1 MDATLNALGGLLL
14 RAVPTFILV
23 VLLNFYFKYLFFK
36 PMEKV
41 LAKRYQAT
49 EGARKA
55 AAESLDRAA
64 AKTAEYETAIRAA
77 RAEVYQ
83 AQEQASK
90 ALQERLS
97 ADIVAARARA
107 GAAVK
112 QAKAEL
118 GGDVAAAREQLAA
131 DAEGL
136 SGQIVESILKR
147 SAA

>member
-1 MDATLNALGGLLL
+1 MEATLNALGGILL

-41 LAKRYQAT
+41 LAKRRQAT
-49 EGARKA
+49 EGAKKA
-55 AAESLDRAA
+55 ATESLDRAA
-64 AKTAEYETAIRAA
+64 AKAAEYESAIRTA
-77 RAEVYQ
+77 RARVYQ
-83 AQEQASK
+83 AQEQANK
-90 ALQERLS
+90 ALQEELSGVVAAGRAS
-97 ADIVAARARA
+97 AD
-107 GAAVK
+107 AAVK

-118 GGDVAAAREQLAA
+118 ADDVAAAKQQLAA

-136 SGQIVESILKR
+136 SGQIAESILRR